1 MGGPKCS
8 SEIQCIYYLHV
19 CYVCTCF
26 FLLAKALSGKFKGH
40 SSCRG
45 SVCQV
50 EGSVHA
56 SQDGGATAQ
65 EEGGGR
71 SRYQEKTAHYGGNLE
86 QRTGEHVHVHVVC
99 MYMYIACVGLMNCAH
114 GDINFY
120 THIMIM

>member
-1 MGGPKCS
+1 MGGPESS
-8 SEIQCIYYLHV
+8 SEIQCISIYYL

-26 FLLAKALSGKFKGH
+26 FFFLLAETLSGKFKGH

-71 SRYQEKTAHYGGNLE
+71 SRYQEETAHYGGNPE

-99 MYMYIACVGLMNCAH
+99 LYMYIACVLS
-114 GDINFY
+114 
-120 THIMIM
+120 